1 MKDGETLVLIRYRLE
16 QADESL
22 KDAKTLLDGIRSP
35 RSIINRSY
43 YAMFYAVLALL
54 QKVGKVPRKHSG
66 AISLF
71 DTEFV
76 RKGLFAKELSKDL
89 HAIFNLRQ
97 VSDYQ
102 IIEPV
107 TLEEAETALK
117 KAEYFVEAVRIHL
130 VPVKNEKK
138 A

>member
-1 MKDGETLVLIRYRLE
+1 MKDDDILVLTRHRLD
-16 QADESL
+16 QAEESL
-22 KDAKTLLDGIRSP
+22 KDAKVLLDANRSP

-54 QKVGKVPRKHSG
+54 QKIGKVPHKHSG

-76 RKGLFAKELSKDL
+76 LKGLFSKELSKDL
-89 HAIFNLRQ
+89 HDIFNLRQ

-102 IIEPV
+102 IIDPV
-107 TLEEAETALK
+107 ISKDAETSLK
-117 KAEYFVEAVRIHL
+117 RAKRFVEAISKYL
-130 VPVKNEKK
+130 MP
-138 A
+138 

>member
-1 MKDGETLVLIRYRLE
+1 MKDDEILVLILHRLE
-16 QADESL
+16 QAEESL
-22 KDAKTLLDGIRSP
+22 KDAKVLLDAGRSP

-54 QKVGKVPRKHSG
+54 QKIGKVPHKHSG

-76 RKGLFAKELSKDL
+76 LKDLFSKELSKDL
-89 HAIFNLRQ
+89 HDIFNLRQ

-102 IIEPV
+102 VFQQV
-107 TLEEAETALK
+107 TSKDAETALK
-117 KAEYFVEAVRIHL
+117 RAKEFVQAVRKHL
-130 VPVKNEKK
+130 MPENNKK
-138 A
+138 GV

>member
-1 MKDGETLVLIRYRLE
+1 MKNDKIVVLIRYRME
-16 QADESL
+16 QAEESL
-22 KDAKTLLDGIRSP
+22 KDAKVLLDAGRSP

-54 QKVGKVPRKHSG
+54 QKIGKVPRKHSG

-71 DTEFV
+71 DTEFAL
-76 RKGLFAKELSKDL
+76 KGIFPKELSKDL
-89 HAIFNLRQ
+89 HDIFNLRQ

-102 IIEPV
+102 VIERV
-107 TLEEAETALK
+107 TSEDAETALER
-117 KAEYFVEAVRIHL
+117 AEGFVEAVGKYL
-130 VPVKNEKK
+130 MPDGNEKE